1 MTASDAASATCAY
14 HPGRP
19 ATLRCNRCDRPICA
33 KCAVLTPVG
42 YRCKECVRGQ
52 QKIFETARWY
62 DFAIAFVVSAVAAA
76 LGSLVVSFV
85 GFFVFFIAPSIGVGT
100 AEIVRRAVRHR
111 RSRYLPLVAGIGAAV
126 GITPQVLGPL
136 VLVGIGL
143 LSGGALQALAGGLVA
158 IVYPAAYA
166 FLMIGGLVASLRGL
180 RI

>member
-1 MTASDAASATCAY
+1 MTSADTTPMTCAY

-19 ATLRCNRCDRPICA
+19 ANLRCNRCDKPICS

-52 QKIFETARWY
+52 QRIFETAHWF

-76 LGSLVVSFV
+76 LGSLVVTLV
-85 GFFVFFIAPSIGVGT
+85 GWFIFLVAPSIGVGT
-100 AEIVRRAVRHR
+100 AEVVRRAVGRR
-111 RSRYLPLVAGIGAAV
+111 RSRYLPLAAGVGAAL

-136 VLVGIGL
+136 ALVVIGL
-143 LSGGALQALAGGLVA
+143 FSGGALNALAGGLVA
-158 IVYPAAYA
+158 IVYPTAYA
-166 FLMIGGLVASLRGL
+166 VLMIGALVASLRGI

>member
-1 MTASDAASATCAY
+1 MATSEPPATTCAF

-19 ATLRCNRCDRPICA
+19 ATLRCNRCERPICA

-52 QKIFETARWY
+52 QKIFETAQWY
-62 DFAIAFVVSAVAAA
+62 DFAIAFVVSAVASA

-85 GFFVFFIAPSIGVGT
+85 GFFIFFIAPSIGVGT
-100 AEIVRRAVRHR
+100 AEVVRRAVRRR

-143 LSGGALQALAGGLVA
+143 LSGGVLESLAGGLVA
-158 IVYPAAYA
+158 IIYPAAYA
-166 FLMIGGLVASLRGL
+166 FLMIGALVASLRGIRL
-180 RI
+180 

>member
-1 MTASDAASATCAY
+1 VAASTTASTTCAY

-19 ATLRCNRCDRPICA
+19 ATLRCNRCDTPICA

-52 QKIFETARWY
+52 QRIFETAQWY
-62 DFAIAFVVSAVAAA
+62 DFAIAFVVSAVAAG

-85 GFFVFFIAPSIGVGT
+85 GWFIFLVAPSIGVGT
-100 AEIVRRAVRHR
+100 AEIVRRAVRRR
-111 RSRYLPLVAGIGAAV
+111 RSRYLPLLAGIGAAV

-136 VLVGIGL
+136 MLVGFGL

-158 IVYPAAYA
+158 IIYPAAYA
-166 FLMIGGLVASLRGL
+166 FLMIGALVASLRGIRL
-180 RI
+180 